1 MTVMTTWV
9 SEISSLTHSTAGSRG
24 LEGHIPIAQ
33 VTGDLPDL
41 SEYLDFE
48 FYDAVWFK
56 DNAGSSPFE
65 LVISIIFFRAIPLG
79 I

>member
-24 LEGHIPIAQ
+24 LEGHAQ